1 MSSDPKS
8 NPFEPGLPRPDDP
21 DAIDGKSNDRERE
34 RNLGFLLFFFPRE
47 RERESVGLA
56 QLLFGKEVS
65 WIFYFTGLQGLNE
78 KRFFFWVMLILL
90 LVLYL

>member
-34 RNLGFLLFFFPRE
+34 RNLGFLPFFFPRE
-47 RERESVGLA
+47 RERESPWD
-56 QLLFGKEVS
+56 LLSFCLEKKFRG
-65 WIFYFTGLQGLNE
+65 YFTL
-78 KRFFFWVMLILL
+78 RVCR
-90 LVLYL
+90 V